1 MKKALLFIGVLAFT
15 LGANAQNH
23 KDPECGQVSYEQWL
37 ENRYPG
43 YREWSEK
50 QYQEALNAINQPQL
64 LHKKAEE
71 DTLFSVQVVFH
82 ILYNNP
88 RERLPD
94 SVMYK
99 QLKILNDGY
108 RHTHDDTGTV
118 SAKFKPLA
126 GDTRI
131 QFELAK
137 LDPNGNPT
145 TGLNYVSSTRT
156 WFFGGLSGD
165 RDEFM
170 KYSAMGGVDAWNTD
184 KYLNIWICDMSD
196 ETGRVFTLGYARPP
210 LGAANWPSGSFN
222 YSKNTDGVVLH
233 YEIVGDPVLN
243 ASYETGSHTLIH
255 EVGHY
260 LGLRHTWGDAP
271 NVNFGCNVDDGID
284 DTPNSRQANRGCNLN
299 LNTCLD
305 AANDLPDNV
314 ENYMDYTSQSC
325 SKMFTEKQRAMM
337 RYNLLRFR
345 RSVTRPVLPYVP
357 PGKYDTLELRA
368 DIFPNPASTELV
380 VSFPEYTEDVIIKT
394 EIHDMSGRK
403 VLERKDVLNRY
414 VVLPV
419 SGLASGLYVVSV
431 TDPQR
436 KLLVRKKIVFSETHF
451 NQ

>member
-1 MKKALLFIGVLAFT
+1 MKKTLLLFSVLIT
-15 LGANAQNH
+15 LQFAQAQDL
-23 KDPECGQVSYEQWL
+23 KDAGCGQVDHEHWL
-37 ENRYPG
+37 EERFPG
-43 YREWSEK
+43 YRENSEIH
-50 QYQEALNAINQPQL
+50 YQEALQVINEASKL
-64 LHKKAEE
+64 RKKAEE
-71 DTLFSVQVVFH
+71 DTLFSIQVVFH

-94 SVMYK
+94 SVLYK
-99 QLKILNDGY
+99 QLEILNEGY

-118 SAKFKPLA
+118 SANFKPLA

-137 LDPNGNPT
+137 EDPQGNPT
-145 TGLNYVSSTRT
+145 TGLNYVSSDRT

-170 KYSAMGGVDAWNTD
+170 KYTAMGGVDAWNTD
-184 KYLNIWICDMSD
+184 RYLNIWVCDMSD

-210 LGAANWPSGSFN
+210 YGAANWPSGSFN

-243 ASYETGSHTLIH
+243 SSYETGSHTLIH

-260 LGLRHTWGDAP
+260 LGLRHTWGDAA
-271 NVNFGCNVDDGID
+271 NSFAGCTVDDGID
-284 DTPNSRQANRGCNLN
+284 DTPNSRAANRGCNLFI
-299 LNTCLD
+299 NTCID
-305 AANDLPDNV
+305 PVNDKPDNV
-314 ENYMDYTSQSC
+314 ENYMDYTAQAC

-345 RSVTRPVLPYVP
+345 RSITRPVLPNVP

-380 VSFPEYTEDVIIKT
+380 VSFPEYSEEVIIKT

-414 VVLPV
+414 VVVPV
-419 SGLASGLYVVSV
+419 SGLAAGLYVVSV

-436 KLLVRKKIVFSETHF
+436 RLLVRKKIVFSETHF

>member
-1 MKKALLFIGVLAFT
+1 MKKLLLLFLFLVTAMGIY
-15 LGANAQNH
+15 AQEQQSA
-23 KDPECGQVSYEQWL
+23 ECGQIQYEQWL
-37 ENRYPG
+37 ERQFPG
-43 YREWSEK
+43 YRELSEI
-50 QYQEALNAINQPQL
+50 QYLEALKAINDPAL
-64 LHKKAEE
+64 LRKKSEE
-71 DTLFSVQVVFH
+71 DTLFSIQVVFH

-94 SVMYK
+94 SVLYR
-99 QLKILNDGY
+99 QLEILNEGF
-108 RHTHDDTGTV
+108 RHTHDDTGTI
-118 SAKFKPLA
+118 SANFKPLA

-137 LDPNGNPT
+137 EDPQGNPT
-145 TGLNYVSSTRT
+145 SGLNYVSTDRT

-170 KYSAMGGVDAWNTD
+170 KYAATGGVDAWNTD

-196 ETGRVFTLGYARPP
+196 ESGRVFTLGYARPP
-210 LGAANWPSGSFN
+210 FGAANWPSGSFN

-243 ASYETGSHTLIH
+243 TSYETGSHTLIH

-271 NVNFGCNVDDGID
+271 NTNLGCNVDDGID
-284 DTPNSRQANRGCNLN
+284 DTPNSRQANRACNLN
-299 LNTCLD
+299 INTCRD
-305 AANDLPDNV
+305 AVNDLPDNV
-314 ENYMDYTSQSC
+314 ENYMDYTAQAC

-337 RYNLLRFR
+337 RYNIVRFR
-345 RSVTRPVLPYVP
+345 RSVSRPVLPYVP

-368 DIFPNPASTELV
+368 DIFPNPASTEIV

-414 VVLPV
+414 VVVPV
-419 SGLASGLYVVSV
+419 SGLAAGLYVVSV
-431 TDPQR
+431 TDSQR
-436 KLLVRKKIVFSETHF
+436 KLLVRKKIVFSDTHF
-451 NQ
+451 SE